1 MNGSKNVLKTTNYY
15 NKMINHNIMHY
26 LYEYLTKS
34 FITTEN
40 QKLIYTYDMYN
51 PFKPYQSYRQSENV
65 NKFLIQKISEIDKR
79 LTQIEAKIN
88 EDFKK

>member
-40 QKLIYTYDMYN
+40 QKLIKTYDMYN

-65 NKFLIQKISEIDKR
+65 NKILIQKIFLIITK
-79 LTQIEAKIN
+79 TQIIKI
-88 EDFKK
+88 K

>member
-1 MNGSKNVLKTTNYY
+1 
-15 NKMINHNIMHY
+15 
-26 LYEYLTKS
+26 
-34 FITTEN
+34 N

-51 PFKPYQSYRQSENV
+51 PFKPYQSYRKSENV

-88 EDFKK
+88 EDLKK